1 MTLPNEEV
9 FELLRD
15 HFVLGARNIEKDEHV
30 GLSHGY
36 KCTQSAVGTT
46 NGAGARNVQLL
57 MLAADGTVL
66 HALPGYWHPDDLR
79 RELKFALRL
88 HLLNDRQDLSA
99 AQKSKMLATMHRAFL
114 RNLPAETLAR
124 SRWQGFDE
132 QAERM
137 RLADGKRDTF
147 VYEYGD
153 KTTIKPTVQVVHE
166 RLMSRPFQKLADF
179 DMESFVDYGRAFYDN
194 NRGDKGRDFK
204 KAELANKKR
213 VKEQEKAARAEARS

>member
-66 HALPGYWHPDDLR
+66 HALPGYWHPDDLK
-79 RELKFALRL
+79 RE
-88 HLLNDRQDLSA
+88 
-99 AQKSKMLATMHRAFL
+99 
-114 RNLPAETLAR
+114 
-124 SRWQGFDE
+124 
-132 QAERM
+132 
-137 RLADGKRDTF
+137 
-147 VYEYGD
+147 
-153 KTTIKPTVQVVHE
+153 
-166 RLMSRPFQKLADF
+166 
-179 DMESFVDYGRAFYDN
+179 
-194 NRGDKGRDFK
+194 
-204 KAELANKKR
+204 
-213 VKEQEKAARAEARS
+213 